1 MKKKEATIYDIAEK
15 LGLAASTISR
25 GLKGHHTVSQ
35 KTQRK
40 IIATAEAMGYRSN
53 TIAASLRTNSTQTI
67 GVIVPRL
74 DSYLMSQI
82 IAGME
87 KVTSEGGYNLL
98 ISQSREL
105 AANEARSVQSMLNSR
120 VDAMLVSLAEHT
132 EDLAHFEACKAK
144 GVPLVFFD
152 RVPADTDQLCITINN
167 EMAGYQATRHLIDQG
182 ARNVMLISGSF
193 RRNVYSQRLA
203 GYRRALISS
212 KIKFKPENIIINDLT
227 EEAGIRAARAV
238 VEQQADGVVVANDI
252 CAAACMN
259 EVRRLGRRVPQQV
272 KFTGFNNDF
281 ISRQVTPAL
290 TTIHYPGVEMG
301 EVAARHVL
309 AHLKG
314 NLDIAQMENIVIKSN
329 LIVRESSLQD
339 HR

>member
-1 MKKKEATIYDIAEK
+1 MKQRETTIYDIAER

-35 KTQRK
+35 QTQRR

-53 TIAASLRTNSTQTI
+53 SIAASLRTNSTQTI

-87 KVTSEGGYNLL
+87 KVTSEAGYNLL
-98 ISQSREL
+98 ISQSREM

-120 VDAMLVSLAEHT
+120 VDALLVSLAEHT
-132 EDLAHFEACKAK
+132 DDLAHFEACRAK

-152 RVPADTDQLCITINN
+152 RVPADMDQLCITINN
-167 EMAGYQATRHLIDQG
+167 EMAGYQATRHLLDQG
-182 ARNVMLISGSF
+182 ARQIMFISGSL
-193 RRNVYSQRLA
+193 RRNVYEQRLA
-203 GYRRALISS
+203 GYKRALTSA
-212 KIKFKPENIIINDLT
+212 KIKFNPEHIIINDLT

-238 VEQQADGVVVANDI
+238 VSQHADGVVVTNDI

-259 EVRRLGRRVPQQV
+259 EVQRLGRRVPQQV
-272 KFTGFNNDF
+272 KFTGFNNDI

-290 TTIHYPGVEMG
+290 TTINYPGIEMG

-314 NLDIAQMENIVIKSN
+314 NVDISQLENIVIKSS
-329 LIVRESSLQD
+329 LIIRESSL
-339 HR
+339 